1 MMSNVKALLDG
12 FVDTHI
18 HAGPTLI
25 EREFNNRELIQEA
38 QKGGFAA
45 VVLKDHFMPTVSVAR
60 VMQDYSGD
68 SGVRIFGSLALN
80 NSVGGLNPRA
90 VETAVR
96 FGAKVIWMPTT
107 SAANHAKNHRAPGP
121 KFPALMHPEK
131 TADQPITIMDATGS
145 LAAAAEEILS
155 ILAHHTDVVLATG
168 HLGRE
173 EVDLLVRRARQAGV
187 QRLVVTHPHF
197 MVDATAE
204 DMQNWQSLGA
214 YLEFTAVVSLP
225 NSPLYCRPAQDV
237 AAIIQKLDP
246 AKIVLCSDLGLKNAG
261 RPVEGMATFLK
272 LLLDAGLAYD
282 DLKKMV
288 TTNPATLLGL

>member
-1 MMSNVKALLDG
+1 MMSDVKALLDG

-25 EREFNNRELIQEA
+25 EREFNNWELVTEA

-60 VMQDYSGD
+60 VMQDYIGD
-68 SGVRIFGSLALN
+68 SGVKILGSLALN
-80 NSVGGLNPRA
+80 NSVGGLNPKA
-90 VETAVR
+90 VETAIR

-107 SAANHAKNHRAPGP
+107 SAANHVKKHRAPGT
-121 KFPALMHPEK
+121 KFPALMHAEK
-131 TADQPITIMDATGS
+131 TADPPITIIDRAGS
-145 LAAAAEEILS
+145 LSAATEEILS
-155 ILAHHTDVVLATG
+155 ILAQHTQVVLATG

-173 EVDLLVRRARQAGV
+173 EVDVLVRRARQAGV

-197 MVDATAE
+197 MVDATPK

-214 YLEFTAVVSLP
+214 YLEFTAVISLP
-225 NSPLYCRPAQDV
+225 NSPLYCRPVQDV
-237 AAIIQKLDP
+237 AAIIKELDP

-261 RPVEGMATFLK
+261 WPVEGMVTFLK
-272 LLLDAGLAYD
+272 LLLEAGLAYD